1 MSQPIALNRP
11 EARPRSRLLL
21 STWLGSLLLVAAGCG
36 TSMSAPVT
44 MRNPQTGETATCGA
58 PYGRESSYRL
68 IRDCIEGYQ
77 RQGWE
82 RVRN

>member
-1 MSQPIALNRP
+1 
-11 EARPRSRLLL
+11 
-21 STWLGSLLLVAAGCG
+21 
-36 TSMSAPVT
+36 MSAPVT

>member
-1 MSQPIALNRP
+1 MNGP
-11 EARPRSRLLL
+11 EARPRSRLSLRML
-21 STWLGSLLLVAAGCG
+21 LGSLLLVAGGCG

-44 MRNPQTGETATCGA
+44 MRDPQTGETATCGT
-58 PYGRESSYRL
+58 PYGKETNYRL